1 MKKSVFAFFVL
12 ISILLKSN
20 LSYAAMDNFVVNPS
34 LPENQRKGVTNYF
47 SLNMDDKIK
56 EFDLTFDI
64 YNPNEK
70 TIAVS
75 VFPGDA
81 ITSSDGEIIITKDS
95 TKLENQILNP
105 SYKFSNYITAQDKVL
120 LKPKE
125 KKKVSVH
132 VKSPPVKT
140 GTYLGGVIFE
150 GDGETEIQKGETKK
164 KESVVFQIKN
174 KFQFAYAIELI
185 YDNPSFGSEKTFLQ
199 IDDGVI
205 FKKFGK
211 PQGRVYI
218 SNMANQINRVSDIS
232 ISTKKGNKYTV
243 LFKDNLI
250 KFTPYTKIAVDFP
263 ITDIDTLK
271 DNNEIT
277 IQYTENG
284 KRFTETKKLHI
295 AEKKE
300 EISKENVERVDI
312 DTLNQNSNFN
322 LYVCIALASLFVI
335 GAVIV
340 SYRLGK
346 KQQNKN

>member
-1 MKKSVFAFFVL
+1 MKKSIFAFFVL
-12 ISILLKSN
+12 ISIVLKSN
-20 LSYAAMDNFVVNPS
+20 ISYAALDNFVVKPS
-34 LPENQRKGVTNYF
+34 LTENQRKGVTNYF
-47 SLNMDDKIK
+47 SLNMDKNTK

-70 TIAVS
+70 TISVA

-95 TKLENQILNP
+95 AKLENQILNS
-105 SYKFSNYITAQDKVL
+105 SYKFSNYITVQDKVV

-132 VKSPPVKT
+132 IKSPSVKT
-140 GTYLGGVIFE
+140 GSYVGGVIFE
-150 GDGETEIQKGETKK
+150 GDGETEIKKGDIKK

-185 YDNPSFGSEKTFLQ
+185 YDNPFVNSEKTFLQ

-205 FKKFGK
+205 FKKYGK
-211 PQGRVYI
+211 PQGRIYI
-218 SNMANQINRVSDIS
+218 SNIANQINRISDIF
-232 ISTKKGNKYTV
+232 ISTKKGNESTV
-243 LFKDNLI
+243 LFKDDLI

-263 ITDIDTLK
+263 ITDIDTSK

-284 KRFTETKKLHI
+284 KKFTETRTLHI

-300 EISKENVERVDI
+300 EISKGNAERVDI
-312 DTLNQNSNFN
+312 DTLNKDSNFN
-322 LYVCIALASLFVI
+322 IYLCIVLGGLFVI
-335 GAVIV
+335 GAVII
-340 SYRLGK
+340 SYRMGK
-346 KQQNKN
+346 KQKNKN